1 LYTPHKIVWGHI
13 VFRFV
18 RPSCFILWM
27 QLVWSHWSDS
37 FHIW

>member
-18 RPSCFILWM
+18 CSFVRPALLCKCS
-27 QLVWSHWSDS
+27 SS
-37 FHIW
+37 